1 MAHDHHHHHHG
12 IKNIKIAFF
21 LNLAFTILEVI
32 GGLYLNSV
40 AILSD
45 AVHDL
50 GDSLSLGTSWFLQSK
65 SNKKADKKFSFGY
78 KRLSLLG
85 ALINGV
91 ILVGGSIYIIYEGI
105 IRITHPEPSH
115 AEGMMYFAFLGVAVN
130 GYAAWK
136 VSTGKSMNEK
146 VLSWHL
152 LEDMLGWVAILI
164 VSIVMQFTDNMYLD
178 PILSLVIT
186 SYILFNVFRRLN
198 ETLYLFLQGNP
209 SEIDVVKLES
219 DILETENV
227 LSLHH
232 LHSWSLDG
240 EHHVFSVHVVIE
252 NVVSLEQLRAVQKSL
267 DELIED
273 YPFDHHAIQ
282 IELEGD
288 HCDLRDTEHS
298 H

>member
-1 MAHDHHHHHHG
+1 MSHDHHHHNHG
-12 IKNIKIAFF
+12 SKNIKIAFF
-21 LNLAFTILEVI
+21 LNLGFTIIEI
-32 GGLYLNSV
+32 FGGIFLNSV

-50 GDSLSLGTSWFLQSK
+50 GDSLSLGSSWYLQNK

-91 ILVGGSIYIIYEGI
+91 ILVGGSIYVIYEAVQRI
-105 IRITHPEPSH
+105 ISPEASD
-115 AEGMMYFAFLGVAVN
+115 AKGMMYFAFLGVAVN

-136 VSTGKSMNEK
+136 VSTGKSMNER

-152 LEDMLGWVAILI
+152 IEDMLGWIAILI

-178 PILSLVIT
+178 PILSMVIT
-186 SYILFNVFRRLN
+186 AYILYNVFRRLY

-209 SEIDVVKLES
+209 SEIDISKLET
-219 DILETENV
+219 DILSTENV
-227 LSLHH
+227 LSIHH

-240 EHHVFSVHVVIE
+240 EHHVFSVHVIVE
-252 NVVSLEQLRAVQKSL
+252 NIHTLKELSITKQKLEDLLES
-267 DELIED
+267 
-273 YPFDHHAIQ
+273 YPFDHHVMQ
-282 IELEGD
+282 LELETD
-288 HCDLRDTEHS
+288 HCDLRDNNPTY
-298 H
+298 

>member
-1 MAHDHHHHHHG
+1 MSHDHHHHHHG
-12 IKNIKIAFF
+12 SKNIKIAFF
-21 LNLAFTILEVI
+21 LNLGFTIIEII
-32 GGLYLNSV
+32 GGVFLNSV

-50 GDSLSLGTSWFLQSK
+50 GDSLSLGTSWYLQNK

-78 KRLSLLG
+78 RRLSLLG

-91 ILVGGSIYIIYEGI
+91 ILVGGSIYVIYEAVQRI
-105 IRITHPEPSH
+105 IAPEASD
-115 AEGMMYFAFLGVAVN
+115 ALGMMYFAILGVAVN

-136 VSTGKSMNEK
+136 VSTGKSMNER

-152 LEDMLGWVAILI
+152 IEDMLGWVAILVI
-164 VSIVMQFTDNMYLD
+164 SIVMQFTDNMYLD

-186 SYILFNVFRRLN
+186 AYILYNVFRRLY

-209 SEIDVVKLES
+209 SEIDITQLEK
-219 DILETENV
+219 DILSAKNV
-227 LSLHH
+227 QSIHH

-240 EHHVFSVHVVIE
+240 EHHVFSVHVIVENIETLEQMTSVKRGLELLIE
-252 NVVSLEQLRAVQKSL
+252 N
-267 DELIED
+267 
-273 YPFDHHAIQ
+273 YPFDHHVMQ
-282 IELEGD
+282 IELED
-288 HCDLRDTEHS
+288 DQCDLREDDHN

>member
-12 IKNIKIAFF
+12 SKNIKIAFF
-21 LNLAFTILEVI
+21 FNLAFTILEVI

-65 SNKKADKKFSFGY
+65 SNKKADKKFTFGY

-209 SEIDVVKLES
+209 SEIDAVKLES

>member
-12 IKNIKIAFF
+12 SKNIKIAFF

-178 PILSLVIT
+178 PILSLVMT

>member
-1 MAHDHHHHHHG
+1 M
-12 IKNIKIAFF
+12 
-21 LNLAFTILEVI
+21 
-32 GGLYLNSV
+32 
-40 AILSD
+40 
-45 AVHDL
+45 
-50 GDSLSLGTSWFLQSK
+50 QSK

-146 VLSWHL
+146 VLSWHM

-186 SYILFNVFRRLN
+186 SYILFNVFRRLY

-288 HCDLRDTEHS
+288 NCDLRDTEHS

>member
-12 IKNIKIAFF
+12 SKNIKIAFF